1 VTVQADFWS
10 SKRQSDLRMLTE
22 GANSADAVRAI
33 SSTSYRP
40 KERLLSKFG
49 WGWLL
54 AAGAAILVVTWFA
67 IHLPV

>member
-1 VTVQADFWS
+1 
-10 SKRQSDLRMLTE
+10 MLTE

-49 WGWLL
+49 WGWLI